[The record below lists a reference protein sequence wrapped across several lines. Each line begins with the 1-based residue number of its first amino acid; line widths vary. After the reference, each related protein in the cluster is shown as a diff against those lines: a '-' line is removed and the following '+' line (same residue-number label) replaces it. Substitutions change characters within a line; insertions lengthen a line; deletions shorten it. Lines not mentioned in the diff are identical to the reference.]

1 MKKVDEI
8 QEYLKYFS
16 DEQIINYLTN
26 GENKIELYEFVVATL
41 CIKNDDLRNEFF
53 YTYVNLFDKFDLQ
66 YFINTLDKND
76 LKTVAVTFLNKMK
89 IYGNTIKSIFT
100 VATGYNALI
109 KYEFKKATSINEK
122 LEYIKNLHIYN
133 NKELEEELTQEIKDE
148 DILYLLHTNEEK
160 YKLKYH
166 NTLEENNIDK
176 GINPN
181 ITIGIELE
189 TVNDEINKYQNIPC
203 LFNNYE
209 VTIDNSVKNGFE
221 VVSPILHY
229 TTEDLSTLKSVCE
242 VLKNTNFYT
251 NDTCGGHIHIGADY
265 LKTKQ
270 DYNMFMY
277 LYINM
282 EDIIYKITDKAHSQK
297 RLSVLKYA
305 GKIKDELI
313 NSLNNEEN
321 KQQDF
326 ITGLKNISKTRYRG
340 LNLQNINKP
349 NKNTIEFRMA
359 NGEIDFE
366 ELLANINLFVKLI
379 QVSHDINTMDK
390 NDKKLLIAKSLY
402 QIKDEKLKLECF
414 LNILFDNEKLKEK
427 YYERFIS
434 NTLVMELINGKTN
447 TNNNQAITLNNESKL
462 IRA

>member
-16 DEQIINYLTN
+16 DEETINYLTN

-41 CIKNDDLRNEFF
+41 CIKNDKLRNEFF
-53 YTYVNLFDKFDLQ
+53 YSYVNLFDKFDLQ

-76 LKTVAVTFLNKMK
+76 LKTLAVTFLNKIV

-100 VATGYNALI
+100 VATNYNALI
-109 KYEFKKATSINEK
+109 KYEFKKTTSINEK

-133 NKELEEELTQEIKDE
+133 NKELEEELIKQIKDE

-160 YKLKYH
+160 YKNKY
-166 NTLEENNIDK
+166 NSNIEKNNFDK
-176 GINPN
+176 NINPN

-203 LFNNYE
+203 LFSNYE

-229 TTEDLSTLKSVCE
+229 TKDDLTTLKNVCD
-242 VLKNTNFYT
+242 VLNKTGFYT

-265 LKTKQ
+265 LKTKE

-305 GKIKDELI
+305 SKIKDELI
-313 NSLNNEEN
+313 NSLNNEQNE
-321 KQQDF
+321 QQDF
-326 ITGLKNISKTRYRG
+326 ITSLKNISKTRYRG

-366 ELLANINLFVKLI
+366 ELLANINLFAKLI
-379 QVSHDINTMDK
+379 QVSHDLNTVDK
-390 NDKKLLIAKSLY
+390 NNKKLLLAKSLY
-402 QIKDEKLKLECF
+402 QIKNEKIKLDCF
-414 LNILFDNEKLKEK
+414 LKILFDDEKLKEK

-434 NTLVMELINGKTN
+434 NSLVMELIEGKTK
-447 TNNNQAITLNNESKL
+447 TNETKITLDNNLKL
-462 IRA
+462 KKV